1 MPKSKNKRKNG
12 RAKGSNW
19 NQRIAKDN
27 QRRQAEK
34 DAVVAM
40 ITQQMLG

>member
-12 RAKGSNW
+12 RSKGSNW
-19 NQRIAKDN
+19 NKRIAKSN

-34 DAVVAM
+34 DAAVAM